1 MATRQFHLNEEAVEE
16 LKRAEQGTKRSSELR
31 RMQVVRLYG
40 SGQPVAQIA
49 ELSHM
54 SIRGI
59 LNCVARY
66 REKGVAGLYDYEQK
80 GNRTLLS
87 EAQRAQ
93 IAEKLHQYR
102 PVDLGISQQ
111 RYWTVRDLA
120 VAVEQWYGVV
130 YKHDD
135 SYVHILHQSGFSY
148 QRSTNVYRHKPSAV
162 ALAEF
167 EAELEKK

>member
-1 MATRQFHLNEEAVEE
+1 MATRQFHLSEEAIDE
-16 LKRAEQGTKRSSELR
+16 LKRAEQATKRSSELR

-49 ELSHM
+49 ELSQM

-59 LNCVARY
+59 LNGVARY
-66 REKGVAGLYDYEQK
+66 REKGVDGLYDYQQR

-87 EAQRAQ
+87 EAQRGQ

-111 RYWTVRDLA
+111 VYWTVSDLA

-130 YKHDD
+130 YKHND
-135 SYVHILHQSGFSY
+135 SYLHILHQSGFSF
-148 QRSTNVYRHKPSAV
+148 QRSTNVYRHKPSAA

-167 EAELEKK
+167 EAQLEKK

>member
-1 MATRQFHLNEEAVEE
+1 MAKRQFYLSEKAVDE
-16 LKRAEQGTKRSSELR
+16 LKRAEQATKRSSELR

-49 ELSHM
+49 ELSQM
-54 SIRGI
+54 STRSI

-66 REKGVAGLYDYEQK
+66 REKGVAGLYDYQQK

-87 EAQRAQ
+87 ETQRAEL
-93 IAEKLHQYR
+93 AEKLHQYR
-102 PVDLGISQQ
+102 PVDLGISQGD
-111 RYWTVRDLA
+111 YWTVSDLA

-135 SYVHILHQSGFSY
+135 SYLHILHQSGFSF
-148 QRSTNVYRHKPSAV
+148 QRSTNMYRHRPNAA

-167 EAELEKK
+167 EAQLEKK

>member
-1 MATRQFHLNEEAVEE
+1 MAIRKFHLSEEAVDE
-16 LKRAEQGTKRSSELR
+16 LKRAEQATKRSSELR

-49 ELSHM
+49 ELSGM

-66 REKGVAGLYDYEQK
+66 REKGVAGLYDYQQK

-102 PVDLGISQQ
+102 PIDLGISQQ
-111 RYWTVRDLA
+111 FYWTVSDLA

-130 YKHDD
+130 YQHDD
-135 SYVHILHQSGFSY
+135 SYLHLLHQSGFSF
-148 QRSTNVYRHKPSAV
+148 QRSTNVYRHKPSA
-162 ALAEF
+162 ATLAEF
-167 EAELEKK
+167 EAQLEKK

>member
-1 MATRQFHLNEEAVEE
+1 MATRQFHLSEEAVDE
-16 LKRAEQGTKRSSELR
+16 LERAEKATKRSSELR
-31 RMQVVRLYG
+31 RMQVVRWYG
-40 SGQPVAQIA
+40 SGQPVRQIA
-49 ELSHM
+49 ELSRM

-66 REKGVAGLYDYEQK
+66 RERGVAGLYDYQQT

-87 EAQRAQ
+87 EAARAD

-111 RYWTVRDLA
+111 TYWTVSDLA

-130 YKHDD
+130 YKHKD
-135 SYVHILHQSGFSY
+135 SYLHILHQSGFSF
-148 QRSTNVYRHKPSAV
+148 QRSTNVYRHKPNAAV
-162 ALAEF
+162 LAEF
-167 EAELEKK
+167 EAQLEKK